1 MNLAFSQRRNNIMT
15 LYSKS
20 KTEQMENYD
29 KVNTV
34 MVSYDCSIQ
43 YNKFTLERIESSVTM
58 VHLLLQYANRLDGRQ
73 KYES

>member
-1 MNLAFSQRRNNIMT
+1 
-15 LYSKS
+15 
-20 KTEQMENYD
+20 MENYD

-43 YNKFTLERIESSVTM
+43 YNTFPLERTESSVIM
-58 VHLLLQYANRLDGRQ
+58 VHLLLQYINSLDGPQ

>member
-1 MNLAFSQRRNNIMT
+1 
-15 LYSKS
+15 
-20 KTEQMENYD
+20 MENYD